1 MQLELSNIGKHF
13 AYRWVFK
20 NISLKLEK
28 GQSVAITGPNG
39 IGKSTLL
46 KIIASYMEASEGSI
60 SYKVKDKTIVPTEI
74 YKHISYAAPYIDLI
88 NEYSLSELIEFY
100 TSHKSV
106 NENFLKES
114 LKEFKLENNLSKSLK
129 FFSSGMLQRTKLMLA
144 LSSETE
150 ILLLDEPHTNL
161 DKSGIEVYNH
171 LIQEK
176 LNDCIVILSSNR
188 EEEISFCKSQMELMP
203 INT

>member
-188 EEEISFCKSQMELMP
+188 EEEISFCKSRMELMP